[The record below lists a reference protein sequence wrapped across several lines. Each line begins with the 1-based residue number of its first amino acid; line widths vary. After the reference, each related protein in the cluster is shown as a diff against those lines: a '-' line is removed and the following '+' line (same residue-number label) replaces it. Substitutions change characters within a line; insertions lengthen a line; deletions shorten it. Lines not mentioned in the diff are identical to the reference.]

1 LPVIPAYMKRHIP
14 NIFTCGNL
22 FCGCVGIVS
31 VFQNDLNFAAYMIG
45 LAAVLDFGD
54 GFAARI
60 LKSYSS
66 IGKELDSLADCVTF
80 GVLPGMILYKLL
92 ERSMMKDD
100 FSFELFFLLR
110 YAAFL
115 ITIFSALRL
124 AKFNVDTRQTTS
136 FIGVPT
142 PANALLIGS
151 LPLIV
156 WQHPTWAPYVHNP
169 YALVVYILVMSYLMV
184 AEIPLF
190 ALKFK
195 DFTLA
200 NNRVRYPFLLL
211 SLLLVV
217 FLQFAAVP
225 FIILLYI
232 LLSLVRL

>member
-1 LPVIPAYMKRHIP
+1 MKRHIP

-60 LKSYSS
+60 LKSHSA

-80 GVLPGMILYKLL
+80 GVLPGVILYKLL
-92 ERSMMKDD
+92 QRSLMHDD
-100 FSFELFFLLR
+100 YSLVLFVILP
-110 YAAFL
+110 YMAYL

-124 AKFNVDTRQTTS
+124 AKFNVDTRQTDS

-142 PANALLIGS
+142 PANALFVGA
-151 LPLIV
+151 LPLIL
-156 WQHPTWAPYVHNP
+156 WQHPQWST
-169 YALVVYILVMSYLMV
+169 YILNPIVLCGYILIMSFLMTS
-184 AEIPLF
+184 EIPLF

-195 DFTLA
+195 DFSIA
-200 NNRVRYPFLLL
+200 NNKVRYLFLLL
-211 SLLLVV
+211 SLGLII
-217 FLQFAAVP
+217 FLQFAALP
-225 FIILLYI
+225 LIIVLYI
-232 LLSLVRL
+232 LLSVIKF